1 MERIS
6 EYDNIFHYF
15 RGQSAEDSSL
25 LQNENNATKALIN
38 VLQHSDKSITRDF
51 LKLCE
56 PSIVVANMFDFD
68 YGVQVHERLHRKA
81 DRGIVVGLAENVSKM
96 NITSYED
103 KESIPDAFIYS
114 NGLAILV
121 ETKIG
126 ENNYLHTGQLEKH
139 KQKFHI
145 EQFNIGEPLLISW
158 KQIRMYFLEKQS
170 VFANETVTGFLL
182 RQFDDFCEMNGL
194 GWQGKKHS
202 FLCFPFKA
210 RIIAEQ
216 VDRFLWNGDFDL
228 VDPNSTQGIGYKR
241 KGRRGG
247 FAKICTGRKVLIL
260 RFGSVNSELGLE
272 MQESIDNL
280 LKSTYKRNIT
290 DNNRYSH
297 EAYIDLSCVEDLEQI
312 IPFISKAYKC
322 NP

>member
-15 RGQSAEDSSL
+15 RGQSAEESSL

-38 VLQHSDKSITRDF
+38 VLQHSDKSITGDF

-56 PSIVVANMFDFD
+56 PSIEVNDLFEFD
-68 YGVQVHERLHRKA
+68 YGVQVHERLHKKA
-81 DRGIVVGLAENVSKM
+81 DRGIVVGIVENESQL

-103 KESIPDAFIYS
+103 KESVPDAFIYS
-114 NGLAILV
+114 NRLSILL

-126 ENNYLHTGQLEKH
+126 KTNYLHTGQLEKH
-139 KQKFHI
+139 KEKFHV
-145 EQFNIGEPLLISW
+145 EQFNIGEPLFLSW
-158 KQIRMYFLEKQS
+158 KQIRMSFLEKQFI
-170 VFANETVTGFLL
+170 FANDTVSGFLL

-194 GWQGKKHS
+194 GWRGKKHS

-216 VDRFLWNGDFDL
+216 VDSFLSNGDFEL
-228 VDPNSTQGIGYKR
+228 VNPNSTQGIGYKR

-247 FAKICTGRKVLIL
+247 FAKLCTGRKALIL
-260 RFGSVNSELGLE
+260 RFGSVNSVLGVE
-272 MQESIDNL
+272 MQESIDTL
-280 LKSTYKRNIT
+280 LEFTYKRNTT
-290 DNNRYSH
+290 DNNRYRH
-297 EAYIDLSCVEDLEQI
+297 EAYINLSCVENLKQI
-312 IPFISKAYKC
+312 VPFIRKAYEC